1 MRIQPLVAVLYSVP
15 LMCEALSWALDGIAE
30 VRSFPA
36 GRGDITGLL
45 QSVSPDAVV
54 VDDPAEAEAAR
65 DWTNRHERP
74 LVHVSL
80 RDQTVRLLQNGTWIE
95 SPGVTAQCIRN
106 VVAGSIY
113 GRTKVVS

>member
-30 VRSFPA
+30 VRTFPA
-36 GRGDITGLL
+36 GRGDTTGLL

-54 VDDPAEAEAAR
+54 VDDPAEAEAAL
-65 DWTNRHERP
+65 DWTKRNERP

-80 RDQTVRLLQNGTWIE
+80 RDQTIRVLDDGVWVA

-106 VVAGSIY
+106 AVAGSMY